1 MDANSSENMNRRR
14 VSRLI
19 GDVVQQHYDLIE
31 ITTSEEYSHR
41 VINPSIITNL
51 LLLELNRIFPDT
63 TPKVIETFKSE
74 LSYDGDPADFD
85 KYMEDKVGELDFR
98 LNEEIPKFNDISTF
112 REALACIFT
121 FCRITGYSLSMLDLF
136 SLSEDAETFEDH
148 LNFFLDELLSAQISA
163 IEDLTYVDSGYIFTT
178 EQVDYTQYVL
188 NRIYENTGR
197 TKQLVSASD
206 AFQEDLHRSIESFSN
221 MSFGAEGNICIMC
234 NKGGGIPHPAT
245 GEPVC
250 IMCSNSQ
257 FVKKMTTPKNE
268 VGMCKTCGDHEES
281 GYCDS
286 CDSCYGICE
295 CDDCDCYTCKDAES
309 FEAPTGYNESG
320 PRPFYGN
327 RRKMALDRWG
337 NRRFIRRRKDG
348 TYMKNVDVN
357 RSLAMDRRR
366 KSTTWAPAG
375 FRDQGD
381 GSPSLLIR
389 LLDMFKGVD
398 EVVLMAESDLMCD
411 KHDDYCESC
420 GCAAYN
426 SETDAYIYA
435 YNDGHTDAR
444 SQSGYKPI
452 TSDREITSFK
462 KIFKQQ

>member
-1 MDANSSENMNRRR
+1 MGSTTNISDCYICGTGTATACKSEYCQDMHQM
-14 VSRLI
+14 LMKY
-19 GDVVQQHYDLIE
+19 G
-31 ITTSEEYSHR
+31 
-41 VINPSIITNL
+41 NPAAKK
-51 LLLELNRIFPDT
+51 LLE
-63 TPKVIETFKSE
+63 
-74 LSYDGDPADFD
+74 GFD
-85 KYMEDKVGELDFR
+85 
-98 LNEEIPKFNDISTF
+98 
-112 REALACIFT
+112 
-121 FCRITGYSLSMLDLF
+121 
-136 SLSEDAETFEDH
+136 
-148 LNFFLDELLSAQISA
+148 
-163 IEDLTYVDSGYIFTT
+163 
-178 EQVDYTQYVL
+178 
-188 NRIYENTGR
+188 
-197 TKQLVSASD
+197 
-206 AFQEDLHRSIESFSN
+206 
-221 MSFGAEGNICIMC
+221 AEGNICIMC
-234 NKGGGIPHPAT
+234 NKGGGIPNPAT

-250 IMCSNSQ
+250 FMCSQSQ
-257 FVKKMTTPKNE
+257 FIKKMTTPSNE
-268 VGMCKTCGDHEES
+268 VGMCKTCGEHEES

-295 CDDCDCYTCKDAES
+295 CDDCDCYTCKGAET

-398 EVVLMAESDLMCD
+398 EVVLMAESDLMCAGC
-411 KHDDYCESC
+411 DDYSSEC
-420 GCAAYN
+420 GCHN
-426 SETDAYIYA
+426 SESDAYIYA

-444 SQSGYKPI
+444 NQSGYKPT

>member
-1 MDANSSENMNRRR
+1 MGSTTNISDCYICGTGTATACKSEYCQDMHQMLMK
-14 VSRLI
+14 S
-19 GDVVQQHYDLIE
+19 G
-31 ITTSEEYSHR
+31 
-41 VINPSIITNL
+41 NPAAKK
-51 LLLELNRIFPDT
+51 LLE
-63 TPKVIETFKSE
+63 
-74 LSYDGDPADFD
+74 GFD
-85 KYMEDKVGELDFR
+85 
-98 LNEEIPKFNDISTF
+98 
-112 REALACIFT
+112 
-121 FCRITGYSLSMLDLF
+121 
-136 SLSEDAETFEDH
+136 
-148 LNFFLDELLSAQISA
+148 
-163 IEDLTYVDSGYIFTT
+163 
-178 EQVDYTQYVL
+178 
-188 NRIYENTGR
+188 
-197 TKQLVSASD
+197 
-206 AFQEDLHRSIESFSN
+206 
-221 MSFGAEGNICIMC
+221 AEGNICIMC
-234 NKGGGIPHPAT
+234 NKGGGIPNPAT

-250 IMCSNSQ
+250 FMCALGHKYRKILGDLRNTPKTEEELENHNNN
-257 FVKKMTTPKNE
+257 VKKWEDAVATYNP
-268 VGMCKTCGDHEES
+268 
-281 GYCDS
+281 
-286 CDSCYGICE
+286 
-295 CDDCDCYTCKDAES
+295 DDYDAEE

-398 EVVLMAESDLMCD
+398 EVVLMAESDLMCAGC
-411 KHDDYCESC
+411 DDYSSEC
-420 GCAAYN
+420 GCHN
-426 SETDAYIYA
+426 SESDAYIYA

-444 SQSGYKPI
+444 NQSGYKPT

>member
-1 MDANSSENMNRRR
+1 MGSTTNISDCYICGTGTATACKSEYCQDMHQMLMK
-14 VSRLI
+14 S
-19 GDVVQQHYDLIE
+19 G
-31 ITTSEEYSHR
+31 
-41 VINPSIITNL
+41 NPAAKK
-51 LLLELNRIFPDT
+51 LLE
-63 TPKVIETFKSE
+63 
-74 LSYDGDPADFD
+74 G
-85 KYMEDKVGELDFR
+85 
-98 LNEEIPKFNDISTF
+98 
-112 REALACIFT
+112 
-121 FCRITGYSLSMLDLF
+121 
-136 SLSEDAETFEDH
+136 
-148 LNFFLDELLSAQISA
+148 
-163 IEDLTYVDSGYIFTT
+163 
-178 EQVDYTQYVL
+178 
-188 NRIYENTGR
+188 
-197 TKQLVSASD
+197 
-206 AFQEDLHRSIESFSN
+206 
-221 MSFGAEGNICIMC
+221 FGAEGNICIIC

-250 IMCSNSQ
+250 FMCSQSQ
-257 FVKKMTTPKNE
+257 FIKKMTTPRNE
-268 VGMCKTCGDHEES
+268 VGMCKTCGECGAVEGGNID
-281 GYCDS
+281 G
-286 CDSCYGICE
+286 
-295 CDDCDCYTCKDAES
+295 CDDCDITYWFNGKVYHPDSMIHIGAETNGATCASCSKVISEDDIIGDGTNRGLCCVPDYYDEDYDEET
-309 FEAPTGYNESG
+309 FDAPTGYNESG

-444 SQSGYKPI
+444 NQIGYKPT

-462 KIFKQQ
+462 KIFKQAEGAGMSCEKCGMSFEQHDYSNPNMCWEKPRK